1 MPEMLLLSNSTNHA
15 QGYLEHAWPEVEDF
29 MGGVGEIVF
38 IPFAGGDHEA
48 YTATV
53 ARAFAAR
60 GMKVRGLPAD
70 ETAQEVLASAGAV
83 FTGGGNTFRLLATLQ
98 RLRLTGRLREA
109 VGSGALR
116 YMGASA
122 GINITAPTLKT
133 TNDMPIVEPE
143 SFEALGLLPF
153 QINPHYVDADPAST
167 HNGET
172 RETRL
177 REFLEENDSRVLG
190 LREGTRLRVQ
200 GEPETLR
207 LTVGGTAVQPQAPGP
222 AILFSRGAEPQE
234 VSGEVTD
241 VLMT

>member
-1 MPEMLLLSNSTNHA
+1 
-15 QGYLEHAWPEVEDF
+15 
-29 MGGVGEIVF
+29 
-38 IPFAGGDHEA
+38 
-48 YTATV
+48 
-53 ARAFAAR
+53 
-60 GMKVRGLPAD
+60 
-70 ETAQEVLASAGAV
+70 
-83 FTGGGNTFRLLATLQ
+83 
-98 RLRLTGRLREA
+98 
-109 VGSGALR
+109 
-116 YMGASA
+116 MGASA
-122 GINITAPTLKT
+122 GTNITAPTLKT

-177 REFLEENDSRVLG
+177 REFLEDNDSRVLG
-190 LREGTRLRVQ
+190 LREGTHLRVQ

-234 VSGEVTD
+234 VSGEVTTW
-241 VLMT
+241 LAEAR